1 MYLHK
6 KQKEAQLEPSENVRD
21 KCSFYYAIS
30 TFIRNCSKMWNIS
43 SPESAVLLG
52 VLYCFCMGKK
62 SLRIPFIL
70 KGLILTF
77 LRTVLPVVINSPSS
91 SHWKKCIEHKVKEH
105 NVMAIS
111 PGLQDFKHCFTA
123 LPSMPKNEVYCAPFI
138 MVFCK
143 NYNG

>member
-1 MYLHK
+1 M
-6 KQKEAQLEPSENVRD
+6 PSLL
-21 KCSFYYAIS
+21 
-30 TFIRNCSKMWNIS
+30 
-43 SPESAVLLG
+43 LLG
-52 VLYCFCMGKK
+52 TAQKRGISAAHNQQFVRSIVLFLHGGKK

-77 LRTVLPVVINSPSS
+77 LRTVLPIVINSPSP

-143 NYNG
+143 NYNGWVVKQVNKNQTTLWLNVM